1 MAGEAKSFLDAFS
14 EDPNFFV
21 SHPFLWKVSID
32 KNVSGA
38 INAAISKAGRGSNND
53 WKANVHPSNLTKNG
67 SLLVA
72 RQMTIPQ
79 ESSEF
84 TPIGVENR
92 GGFLPGYGLVQ
103 RTDFLSR
110 SFSLNVL
117 ETGDDLEHGFFRPW
131 LIALGIDGLTNFGL
145 KSDITV
151 TQYNNDGSKRKGYV
165 FENSFP
171 TAVEGYSL
179 NYNTEDFIEKSVTFA
194 CKNYRP
200 L

>member
-1 MAGEAKSFLDAFS
+1 MANEANVFLQAFS
-14 EDPNFFV
+14 TDPNFFI

-32 KNVSGA
+32 TDVSGA
-38 INAAISKAGRGSNND
+38 INSALSKANESWSASVSPNT
-53 WKANVHPSNLTKNG
+53 LTRNG
-67 SLLVA
+67 TLLVA
-72 RQMTIPQ
+72 RQMNIPQ
-79 ESSEF
+79 EASEF

-110 SFSLNVL
+110 SFTLNVL
-117 ETGDDLEHGFFRPW
+117 ETGDDIEHGFFRPW

-145 KSDITV
+145 KSNITV

-165 FENSFP
+165 FEDAFP
-171 TAVEGYSL
+171 TAVEGYNL
-179 NYNTEDFIEKSVTFA
+179 TYEDGDFIEKSITFA
-194 CKNYRP
+194 CKNYKQ

>member
-1 MAGEAKSFLDAFS
+1 MANEANVFLQAFS
-14 EDPNFFV
+14 TDPNFFV
-21 SHPFLWKVSID
+21 SHPFLWKVSLD
-32 KNVSGA
+32 ANVSGA
-38 INAAISKAGRGSNND
+38 INSALSKANESWSASVSPN
-53 WKANVHPSNLTKNG
+53 ALTRNG
-67 SLLVA
+67 TLLVA

-92 GGFLPGYGLVQ
+92 GGFLPGYGLTQ

-117 ETGDDLEHGFFRPW
+117 ETGSDIEHGFFRPW

-145 KSDITV
+145 KTNITV

-165 FENSFP
+165 FEDAFP

-179 NYNTEDFIEKSVTFA
+179 NYNDGDFIEKSVTFA
-194 CKNYRP
+194 CKNYKQ

>member
-1 MAGEAKSFLDAFS
+1 MANEAKAFLDAFS
-14 EDPNFFV
+14 TDPNFFV

-32 KNVSGA
+32 TNVSGA
-38 INAAISKAGRGSNND
+38 INAAISKANEN
-53 WKANVHPSNLTKNG
+53 WKAKVNPEDLTRSG
-67 SLLVA
+67 TLLVA
-72 RQMTIPQ
+72 RQVTIPQ

-117 ETGDDLEHGFFRPW
+117 ETGEDIEHGFFRPW
-131 LIALGIDGLTNFGL
+131 LIALGIDGLTNFKL

-165 FENSFP
+165 FEAAFP
-171 TAVEGYSL
+171 TAVEGYNL
-179 NYNTEDFIEKSVTFA
+179 NYGDGDFIEKSITFA
-194 CKNYRP
+194 CKNYRQ

>member
-1 MAGEAKSFLDAFS
+1 MANEAKAFLDAFS
-14 EDPNFFV
+14 TDPNFFV

-32 KNVSGA
+32 TDVSGA
-38 INAAISKAGRGSNND
+38 INAAISKANEN
-53 WKANVHPSNLTKNG
+53 WKATVKPGDLTKSG
-67 SLLVA
+67 TLLVA
-72 RQMTIPQ
+72 RQVTIPQ

-117 ETGDDLEHGFFRPW
+117 ETGDDIEHGFFRPW
-131 LIALGIDGLTNFGL
+131 LIALGIDGLTNFNL

-151 TQYNNDGSKRKGYV
+151 MQYNNDGSKRKGYV
-165 FENSFP
+165 FEKAFP
-171 TAVEGYSL
+171 TAVEGYNL
-179 NYNTEDFIEKSVTFA
+179 NYGAEEFIEKSITFA
-194 CKNYRP
+194 CKNYRQ